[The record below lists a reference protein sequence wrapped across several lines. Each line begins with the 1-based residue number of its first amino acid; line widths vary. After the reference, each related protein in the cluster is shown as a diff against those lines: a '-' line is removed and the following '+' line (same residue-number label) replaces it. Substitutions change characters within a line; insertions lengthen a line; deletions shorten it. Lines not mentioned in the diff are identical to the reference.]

1 MTHEG
6 APLPDVIAPPAS
18 RNARIRTLR
27 RELERLE
34 PGLRVLAEDVLAQ
47 SSRIDL
53 VATDGRRRVVAVA
66 FAEPD
71 GGSRA
76 LTTAL
81 AHRSWLAD
89 HVADWLKIAPDLGID
104 ATAAVRTLL
113 IATDFD
119 PELVAA
125 VAVLPAGWI
134 ELVRLVEIAR
144 GGQVHSELMPH
155 AVPRRNGAD
164 PGAGAIGQRAT
175 AALPRFRT
183 GLTARELG
191 LSDEEIA
198 QFE

>member
-1 MTHEG
+1 MMREA
-6 APLPDVIAPPAS
+6 APLPDAIAPPVS
-18 RNARIRTLR
+18 RTERIRTLR

-34 PGLRVLAEDVLAQ
+34 PDLRVLAEDVLAS

-53 VATDGRRRVVAVA
+53 VATDGRRRVVAVM

-89 HVADWLKIAPDLGID
+89 HLADWLKIAPDLAID
-104 ATAAVRTLL
+104 ATSAVRTLL

-119 PELVAA
+119 PELIAA
-125 VAVLPAGWI
+125 VTGLPGGWI
-134 ELVRLVEIAR
+134 ELVQLVEIAR
-144 GGQVHSELMPH
+144 AGQLHSELVPR
-155 AVPRRNGAD
+155 AVPRRNGSD
-164 PGAGAIGQRAT
+164 PGAGAIGRRTTGAQ
-175 AALPRFRT
+175 PRFRT